1 MTSIARASAPVHS
14 EVPHQEGYRRKALL
28 VLIWLLAS
36 LIAAFFALLTSDSAY
51 VDGQYIPLTNDSFYH
66 ARRILDAAFGEHGFY
81 QFDERIHVPDGTW
94 IPWAWGYD
102 FLIAKLTQVWLW
114 VWPQTDPMAPMSFV
128 SFAVIPVNCALFL
141 AAASAFGL
149 SMSMRVV
156 AMLAFALSPFT
167 QFQHS
172 IGMIDHHVVEFTFVL
187 LSLFLGARWF
197 KDSADAGRAAVLGG
211 ALGLAHAVHNGLFLL
226 QLAPLVCIFMLW
238 MRGNEP
244 PRKSLFA
251 FCISLLTCT
260 FVIAAPS
267 EPLHAGM
274 FEFALLSWFH
284 VYVALCTSICISYMA
299 WKPYSG
305 KQFAG
310 LIAIAL
316 ALSIPILA
324 EAGRGAAFFA
334 AKISVLE
341 EISEARSVY
350 RMVTDSYG
358 LAGTMSYY
366 SWLLLLT
373 PLLLGYYGI
382 RIFKERDPCQLYY
395 AIVVV
400 FGLALLLAQLRF
412 WYYGLFVLI
421 TGGLMLIDKFV
432 RPPERYRG
440 LAFVGIFALLALAYQ
455 PPLRHRLFNVYPPG
469 VDVGY
474 LPARVIYEDLGR
486 LCEDDPGAVLANH
499 NDGNYILFH
508 SNCRV
513 IANNF
518 ILRPEDE
525 KKIGE
530 IDRLMRSSPAFL
542 RTYEP
547 SIKYLLIRAKEFSL
561 VVDGKEQLVTSNE
574 FARQLLVGERV
585 TPGFDLIRTVSNEE
599 TGQIYARL
607 FRISPAAQSQ

>member
-244 PRKSLFA
+244 PGKA
-251 FCISLLTCT
+251 SLLS
-260 FVIAAPS
+260 AYRYSHARLSSQRPPS
-267 EPLHAGM
+267 PCMPACSSSRCFPG
-274 FEFALLSWFH
+274 F
-284 VYVALCTSICISYMA
+284 TSTSRCA
-299 WKPYSG
+299 
-305 KQFAG
+305 
-310 LIAIAL
+310 
-316 ALSIPILA
+316 
-324 EAGRGAAFFA
+324 R
-334 AKISVLE
+334 
-341 EISEARSVY
+341 RSVS
-350 RMVTDSYG
+350 RTWHGS
-358 LAGTMSYY
+358 
-366 SWLLLLT
+366 
-373 PLLLGYYGI
+373 
-382 RIFKERDPCQLYY
+382 RI
-395 AIVVV
+395 
-400 FGLALLLAQLRF
+400 
-412 WYYGLFVLI
+412 
-421 TGGLMLIDKFV
+421 
-432 RPPERYRG
+432 
-440 LAFVGIFALLALAYQ
+440 
-455 PPLRHRLFNVYPPG
+455 PG
-469 VDVGY
+469 
-474 LPARVIYEDLGR
+474 
-486 LCEDDPGAVLANH
+486 
-499 NDGNYILFH
+499 
-508 SNCRV
+508 SNLQV
-513 IANNF
+513 
-518 ILRPEDE
+518 
-525 KKIGE
+525 
-530 IDRLMRSSPAFL
+530 
-542 RTYEP
+542 
-547 SIKYLLIRAKEFSL
+547 
-561 VVDGKEQLVTSNE
+561 
-574 FARQLLVGERV
+574 
-585 TPGFDLIRTVSNEE
+585 
-599 TGQIYARL
+599 
-607 FRISPAAQSQ
+607 